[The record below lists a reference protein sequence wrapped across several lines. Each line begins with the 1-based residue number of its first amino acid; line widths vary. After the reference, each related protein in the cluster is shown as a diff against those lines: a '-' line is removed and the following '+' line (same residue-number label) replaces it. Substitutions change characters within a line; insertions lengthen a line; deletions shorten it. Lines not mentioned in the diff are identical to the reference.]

1 MDLGAKVELV
11 ILGKCPSAFFVS
23 VSEGRIDA
31 FVGVLGGM
39 VGGAVFTLAYPW
51 IKEFMGPNLGNLQVT
66 DFFTDYSLLVVLIFS
81 IILLATAYFL
91 PTLEYKT
98 RQTLKKNKKG
108 RKMAHIKLP
117 EFEDMTPAIQEKARP
132 ILEKTG
138 KLGEI
143 FKLLAIDEKV
153 YFATD
158 GMIQKYLLD
167 ETTLSYDMK
176 ESIALL
182 ISVEN
187 GCKMCVEVHK
197 SIAKMLG
204 LSDERIEEILH
215 GVENMNSSDAEKALL
230 NFSIRAS
237 KKDNYKVLKEDI
249 DRIREMGWSDVQII
263 EAVAITGYFNY
274 INTLSNVFGLG
285 E

>member
-1 MDLGAKVELV
+1 
-11 ILGKCPSAFFVS
+11 
-23 VSEGRIDA
+23 
-31 FVGVLGGM
+31 
-39 VGGAVFTLAYPW
+39 
-51 IKEFMGPNLGNLQVT
+51 
-66 DFFTDYSLLVVLIFS
+66 
-81 IILLATAYFL
+81 
-91 PTLEYKT
+91 
-98 RQTLKKNKKG
+98 
-108 RKMAHIKLP
+108 MAHIKLP
-117 EFEDMTPAIQEKARP
+117 EFEEMSSAVQEKARP

-167 ETTLSYDMK
+167 ETTLSYEIK
-176 ESIALL
+176 EAIALL
-182 ISVEN
+182 ISKEN
-187 GCKMCVEVHK
+187 GCKMCVDVHK

-204 LSDERIEEILH
+204 LSEEKIQEILL
-215 GVENMNSSDAEKALL
+215 GVDSMNNSNKDKALL
-230 NFSIRAS
+230 SFSIKAS
-237 KKDNYKVLKEDI
+237 GKDNYKILKEEI
-249 DRIREMGWSDVQII
+249 DALKEMGWSDVQII